1 MSREKITMKEQALG
15 VEALRSEVADLRRR
29 LQEAEMRSSTLRDLI
44 DCVPGAVWESWFV
57 EDPSRGRVG
66 YVSGQILD
74 MTGYTPDEWLAMP
87 SLWSDL
93 AHPEDKGK
101 VLVSNQH
108 LERDGRTVLR
118 FRWIRRDGRLLWI
131 EAQTVCV
138 REPDGRTVGLRGIIM
153 DVTTAVRADQDRA
166 DALLQQEALRAKE
179 ATLLELSTPLIPVSD
194 AVMVMPLVGDID
206 PARAERA
213 ITVLLEGMAR
223 SGARVA
229 ILDITG
235 VPQVDAEVADALV
248 RAARSVTL
256 LGAEPMLT
264 GIRPEV
270 AQTLVSMG
278 IDLSGIGTHSTL
290 QTGIAHAM
298 RRARTG

>member
-1 MSREKITMKEQALG
+1 MGEQAFSA
-15 VEALRSEVADLRRR
+15 EALRSDVGELRTR

-44 DCVPGAVWESWFV
+44 DYVPGVVWESWFV

-66 YVSGQILD
+66 FVSGQIQT
-74 MTGYTPDEWLAMP
+74 MTGYTKEEWLARP
-87 SLWSDL
+87 SLWFDL
-93 AHPEDKGK
+93 VHPEDKEEAALG
-101 VLVSNQH
+101 NQL
-108 LERDGRTVLR
+108 LERDGRSVLR
-118 FRWIRRDGRLLWI
+118 YRWVRKDGGILWV

-138 REPDGRTVGLRGIIM
+138 PEEDGRTVGLRGIIM
-153 DVTTAVRADQDRA
+153 DVTDTVRAQQDRA

-194 AVMVMPLVGDID
+194 EVMVMPLVGALD

-213 ITVLLEGMAR
+213 ISVLLDGMAR

-235 VPQVDAEVADALV
+235 VPRVDAEVADALV
-248 RAARSVTL
+248 RAARSVVL

-270 AQTLVSMG
+270 AQTLVSLG
-278 IDLSGIGTHSTL
+278 IDLSGISTHSTL
-290 QTGIAHAM
+290 QTGVARAM
-298 RRARTG
+298 RRARVG

>member
-1 MSREKITMKEQALG
+1 MEEQALSA
-15 VEALRSEVADLRRR
+15 EALRSEVAALRAR
-29 LQEAEMRSSTLRDLI
+29 LQEAEMRSRMLRDLI

-66 YVSGQILD
+66 YVSRPIRD
-74 MTGYTPDEWLAMP
+74 ITGYTQEEWLAQP

-93 AHPEDKGK
+93 GHPEDRDR
-101 VLVSNQH
+101 VLVANQQ
-108 LERDGRTVLR
+108 LERNGRSVLR
-118 FRWIRRDGRLLWI
+118 CRWIRRDGEVLWV

-138 REPDGRTVGLRGIIM
+138 RDEDGRAVGLRGIIM
-153 DVTTAVRADQDRA
+153 DVTTVVRAEQDRA
-166 DALLQQEALRAKE
+166 TALLQQEALRVKE
-179 ATLLELSTPLIPVSD
+179 AALLELSTPLIPVSD
-194 AVMVMPLVGDID
+194 AVMVMPLVGAID

-235 VPQVDAEVADALV
+235 VPQVDAEIADALV

-270 AQTLVSMG
+270 AQTLVSLG
-278 IDLSGIGTHSTL
+278 IDLSGISTYSTL
-290 QTGIAHAM
+290 QTGVASAM
-298 RRARTG
+298 RRARAL

>member
-1 MSREKITMKEQALG
+1 MMEEQALG
-15 VEALRSEVADLRRR
+15 IEALRSEMADLRRR

-74 MTGYTPDEWLAMP
+74 MTGYTPAEWLAMP
-87 SLWSDL
+87 S
-93 AHPEDKGK
+93 
-101 VLVSNQH
+101 
-108 LERDGRTVLR
+108 
-118 FRWIRRDGRLLWI
+118 
-131 EAQTVCV
+131 
-138 REPDGRTVGLRGIIM
+138 
-153 DVTTAVRADQDRA
+153 
-166 DALLQQEALRAKE
+166 
-179 ATLLELSTPLIPVSD
+179 
-194 AVMVMPLVGDID
+194 
-206 PARAERA
+206 
-213 ITVLLEGMAR
+213 
-223 SGARVA
+223 
-229 ILDITG
+229 
-235 VPQVDAEVADALV
+235 

-290 QTGIAHAM
+290 QTGIAQAM

>member
-1 MSREKITMKEQALG
+1 MEEQALSA
-15 VEALRSEVADLRRR
+15 EALRSEVAALRAR
-29 LQEAEMRSSTLRDLI
+29 LQEAEMRGSMLRDLI

-66 YVSGQILD
+66 YVSRQIRD
-74 MTGYTPDEWLAMP
+74 ITGYTQEEWLAQP
-87 SLWSDL
+87 GLWSDL
-93 AHPEDKGK
+93 AHPEDKDY
-101 VLVSNQH
+101 VLAGNQH
-108 LERDGRTVLR
+108 LERNGRSVLR
-118 FRWIRRDGRLLWI
+118 FRWVRRDGSVLWI

-138 REPDGRTVGLRGIIM
+138 REGDGRTVGLRGIIM
-153 DVTTAVRADQDRA
+153 DVTAAVRADQERA
-166 DALLQQEALRAKE
+166 EALLQQEALRAKE

-206 PARAERA
+206 PARAQRA

-223 SGARVA
+223 SGASVA

-248 RAARSVTL
+248 RAARSVAM

-290 QTGIAHAM
+290 QTGIARAM
-298 RRARTG
+298 RRARMG

>member
-1 MSREKITMKEQALG
+1 MEEHALSA
-15 VEALRSEVADLRRR
+15 EALRSEVTALRAR
-29 LQEAEMRSSTLRDLI
+29 LQEAEMRGNMLRELI
-44 DCVPGAVWESWFV
+44 DCVPGAVWEIWFV
-57 EDPSRGRVG
+57 EDPSRGRIG
-66 YVSGQILD
+66 YVSRQIQD
-74 MTGYTPDEWLAMP
+74 IIGYTPEEWLAQP
-87 SLWSDL
+87 NLWSDR
-93 AHPEDKGK
+93 AHPEDRAY
-101 VLVSNQH
+101 VLTGNAL
-108 LERDGRTVLR
+108 LERNGRSVLR
-118 FRWIRRDGRLLWI
+118 FRWVRRDGGVLWI

-138 REPDGRTVGLRGIIM
+138 REDDGRTVGLRGIIM
-153 DVTTAVRADQDRA
+153 DVTSAVRAEQERA

-206 PARAERA
+206 PVRAERA
-213 ITVLLEGMAR
+213 ITVLLDGMAR

-248 RAARSVTL
+248 RAARSVAL

-270 AQTLVSMG
+270 AQTLVSIG
-278 IDLSGIGTHSTL
+278 VDLSGIGTHSTL
-290 QTGIAHAM
+290 QTGIARAM